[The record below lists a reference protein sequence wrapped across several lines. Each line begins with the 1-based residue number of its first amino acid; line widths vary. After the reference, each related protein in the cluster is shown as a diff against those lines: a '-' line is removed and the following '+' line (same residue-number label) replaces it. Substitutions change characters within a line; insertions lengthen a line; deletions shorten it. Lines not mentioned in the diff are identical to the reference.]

1 MKDLQCTQPIPVLG
15 GKPESFF
22 PVHMSSE
29 AKIFW
34 LRHGGNALK
43 RRQITL
49 VLFLLLCCSEFLST
63 AIHYVDDLV
72 NAVWQKL

>member
-1 MKDLQCTQPIPVLG
+1 MHSAYLCSG
-15 GKPESFF
+15 GKNLKVFF

-29 AKIFW
+29 AHFFW